1 MRTATYSTET
11 PLRTGSRTSERR
23 KGPEPARGVQ
33 TAAVSCGCGR
43 SAGPRAR
50 GAALAQPKARKVA
63 AVGGPDG
70 LSEGETT
77 VENREETTKE
87 VSIEAVD
94 PSPSRTGERG
104 IQPQFRSR
112 GKRSPGEGQGPLG
125 PARTRAAETET
136 SATGGAQEAQDGLA
150 EW

>member
-1 MRTATYSTET
+1 MRTATYPAES
-11 PLRTGSRTSERR
+11 LRRTGSRTSGIR

-33 TAAVSCGCGR
+33 TAAVSCGYGR

-77 VENREETTKE
+77 VENREEMTRE

-94 PSPSRTGERG
+94 PSPGRTGERS
-104 IQPQFRSR
+104 IQPRFRLR
-112 GKRSPGEGQGPLG
+112 GERNPGEGREPLG
-125 PARTRAAETET
+125 PARTRTAEAET

-150 EW
+150 AR